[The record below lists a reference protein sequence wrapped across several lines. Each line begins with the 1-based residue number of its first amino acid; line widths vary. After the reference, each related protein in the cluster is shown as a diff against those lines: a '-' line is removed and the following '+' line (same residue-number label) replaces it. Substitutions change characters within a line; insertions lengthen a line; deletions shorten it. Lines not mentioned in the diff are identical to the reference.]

1 MYGFNKY
8 HAKKTECNGLVFDSK
23 KEAGRYRELLL
34 LEKNGIIKELET
46 QKKFEIV
53 PKTDKVRRARFYVA
67 DFVYTKDGN
76 KIIEDVKS
84 PITKK
89 NPVYSLKKA
98 LVQWQYPEFEFI
110 ET

>member
-8 HAKKTECNGLVFDSK
+8 HAKKTECDGMIFDSR
-23 KEAGRYRELLL
+23 KEAARYRELLL
-34 LEKNGIIKELET
+34 LEKGGIISGLEL

-53 PKTDKVRRARFYVA
+53 PKTCKVRRARFYVA
-67 DFVYTKDGN
+67 DFVYTKDGK

-98 LVQWQYPEFEFI
+98 LVLWQYPEFEFV
-110 ET
+110 ES